1 MKLRVS
7 GGFPIV
13 VGHKLRLPGEEFEV
27 PDRLGMSLL
36 EHSGVIDQV
45 GAVSDTKTADVQAQP
60 TQRVRRRTAKPDSE
74 GAE

>member
-36 EHSGVIDQV
+36 EHGGVVDQV
-45 GAVSDTKTADVQAQP
+45 GAVSEPTAADAQAQP
-60 TQRVRRRTAKPDSE
+60 SKRPRRRAVKPDTG